1 MNGAAV
7 VLREQGNLR
16 EAEDIISATISLFPS
31 DPVARCSY
39 AEILRTKGDL
49 EGALDVY
56 RYVKENSPTIPVAY
70 SGYAEVLRD
79 MKRLDEATS
88 AYQEASNL
96 FPRDC
101 RIANGYAN
109 VLKVNDDLED
119 LSVYMRKTFVAFP
132 TTCIA
137 SLGARICLSVSGNIA
152 TQSTHTI
159 EILKRWPHWETAR
172 NGKAAVLVIKGQF
185 DQALALI
192 PSERPSTQSDWIAWH
207 IRGMI
212 FLRRN
217 QIKEAV
223 AFFEDGRQT
232 TPLRREKR
240 YFESALSAAK
250 LRDGKPDEAALA
262 LVEAGTPLPTILRLH
277 AFSAMGNTARA
288 TSIYRLLVES
298 CPPRL
303 VDLRDAIAVRYEVI
317 NAPDAHNDNWIFQR
331 ECEALLQEAA

>member
-1 MNGAAV
+1 M
-7 VLREQGNLR
+7 
-16 EAEDIISATISLFPS
+16 
-31 DPVARCSY
+31 
-39 AEILRTKGDL
+39 
-49 EGALDVY
+49 Y

-109 VLKVNDDLED
+109 VLKVNDDLEESLRLYEENVRRFPYD
-119 LSVYMRKTFVAFP
+119 LYSKSGRADLLKR
-132 TTCIA
+132 
-137 SLGARICLSVSGNIA
+137 LGKYSDAIDA
-152 TQSTHTI
+152 YD

-232 TPLRREKR
+232 TPFAREKR
-240 YFESALSAAK
+240 YFESALSAAFK

-303 VDLRDAIAVRYEVI
+303 VDLRDAIAVRYGVI
-317 NAPDAHNDNWIFQR
+317 NAPR
-331 ECEALLQEAA
+331 CT